1 VTFQS
6 IPDVDHVAEILRDVA
21 ATIVVPRFRTLAP
34 DEIRAKSAPD
44 DLVTVADVASEAA
57 LTARLSDLVP
67 GSLVV
72 GEEAASADSAVFDRL
87 RGDDRLVW
95 IIDPIDGTH
104 NFAHGDPEFGL
115 MVAASRAGT
124 TVAAWILAPMDGRM
138 AIAVKGGGATINGE
152 PVRPERPERLGDVVG
167 AVSRRYCSDASRDQI
182 ETRSAAFKEARVTRC
197 AAHDYLRIL
206 EGRSHIGYY
215 NRVMPW
221 DHAAGS
227 LLVVEAGGHSAFV
240 DGDVYSPRRRE
251 GGLLTA
257 SSIEVWTMARDQLF
271 G

>member
-6 IPDVDHVAEILRDVA
+6 IPDPDRVADILRDVA
-21 ATIVVPRFRTLAP
+21 STIVVPHFRTLAP
-34 DEIRAKSAPD
+34 DEIRAKSGPD

-57 LTARLSDLVP
+57 LTARLGDLVP

-72 GEEAASADSAVFDRL
+72 GEEAASVDASVFDRL
-87 RGDDRLVW
+87 IGDDRLVW

-115 MVAASRAGT
+115 MVAASRAGVT
-124 TVAAWILAPMDGRM
+124 IAAWILAPMDGRM
-138 AIAVKGGGATINGE
+138 AVAVRGGGATINGE
-152 PVRPERPERLGDVVG
+152 PVHPTRPERVGDIVG
-167 AVSRRYCSDASRDQI
+167 AVSRRYCPDALRDQI
-182 ETRSAAFKEARVTRC
+182 ETRSSAFKEARVTRC

-215 NRVMPW
+215 NKVMPW

-227 LLVVEAGGHSAFV
+227 LLVEEAGGHSAFI
-240 DGDVYSPRRRE
+240 DGEFYSPRRRE
-251 GGLLTA
+251 GGLLSA
-257 SSIEVWTMARDQLF
+257 SSIEVWRAARDQLF